1 MPSADCL
8 PCGKTVVARP
18 SPGLECGSPV
28 GLSISED
35 ALANLCWRVC
45 VRIVTRTAAVLGG
58 LRASCSNYF
67 LGKPVAVR
75 GSEIGLRALAQVYRP
90 IS

>member
-45 VRIVTRTAAVLGG
+45 VRIVARTAAVLEG
-58 LRASCSNYF
+58 LRAIRPNCSNYIRAS
-67 LGKPVAVR
+67 LSPCGEVR
-75 GSEIGLRALAQVYRP
+75 SDCGP
-90 IS
+90 